1 METLTESLV
10 SFVLWGGLLFGSKNG
25 VECIFFK
32 PKGYYLLFT
41 LKKMEAMHRASL
53 LQRNSRQQQ
62 EIPKMEVSCKL
73 KNKQNTKMEKEVI
86 AKKFMSILH
95 HSSRKFLEGR
105 DHIEV

>member
-41 LKKMEAMHRASL
+41 LKKNGGYASSL
-53 LQRNSRQQQ
+53 
-62 EIPKMEVSCKL
+62 
-73 KNKQNTKMEKEVI
+73 
-86 AKKFMSILH
+86 
-95 HSSRKFLEGR
+95 SSVE
-105 DHIEV
+105 EQ